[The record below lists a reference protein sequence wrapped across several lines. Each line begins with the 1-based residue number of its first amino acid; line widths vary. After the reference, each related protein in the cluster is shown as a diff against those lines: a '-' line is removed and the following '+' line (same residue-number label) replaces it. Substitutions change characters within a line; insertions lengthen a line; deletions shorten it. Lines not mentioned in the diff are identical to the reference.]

1 MEKGKIGRRIF
12 LQTLGAQTQKLRS
25 ELKSRSCRDV
35 VFHLMLVDVV
45 FHLMLRW
52 AVHTSF
58 FKQSNL
64 LWISNSR
71 VLTCCNLD
79 IFIVFVVACFL
90 NVMSFSSVSIQ
101 NTHLLWLCFFKCK
114 AKHYIAS
121 SMVWFYCYLIFHSYC
136 FKFIQ
141 LSVPSWYFFLS
152 FFFVAEWLVWSHGE
166 LGWWTLPIF
175 FSFCNL
181 ELSTSWSMQLTM
193 ASSNLVQ
200 SCISSPLE
208 GWSNE
213 WILVFLVVLQ
223 AHSRITC
230 KNHRNSNLIG
240 FYSR

>member
-141 LSVPSWYFFLS
+141 LSVPSWYFFCL
-152 FFFVAEWLVWSHGE
+152 FFCGWVIGVESWRTWLVNFAY
-166 LGWWTLPIF
+166 LFL
-175 FSFCNL
+175 
-181 ELSTSWSMQLTM
+181 
-193 ASSNLVQ
+193 
-200 SCISSPLE
+200 
-208 GWSNE
+208 
-213 WILVFLVVLQ
+213 ILQFGTVNFLVYAVDYGIKQFSAIL
-223 AHSRITC
+223 HLFTPWRMI
-230 KNHRNSNLIG
+230 
-240 FYSR
+240 